1 MLDGRGMCMS
11 PKQADC
17 AGRHTAVLTT
27 RNMQARRTEANYNRC
42 ILVYYSEL
50 TTILT
55 TSSIYN
61 SLLVERKRLDDDS
74 GHGVYT
80 RRALTSQ

>member
-11 PKQADC
+11 PKQADRT
-17 AGRHTAVLTT
+17 GRHTAILTT
-27 RNMQARRTEANYNRC
+27 RIMQARRTEANLNRC
-42 ILVYYSEL
+42 ILAYYSEL

-61 SLLVERKRLDDDS
+61 SQRKKDWMMIQVTVCI
-74 GHGVYT
+74 HEEH
-80 RRALTSQ
+80 